1 MHATPLVLDFDASA
15 GTPLG
20 SIVVPLADWHQR
32 IRFGCSLRTFDA
44 LRRHVLP
51 LLPRDA
57 GPVLTGSGDFHHA
70 SLLLIERLAD
80 QGPLDVV
87 VFDNHPDNMR
97 YPWGIHCGSWVAH
110 VARLPL
116 VRHVQVMGIT
126 SNDVSLSHALE
137 NRLVPLWRGRVSY
150 WCIGR
155 DARWARWSGLKGV
168 IRSFASAEQMLDAF
182 AAQQASSQAPVY
194 LSIDKDVLSTRVART
209 NWDQGV
215 MDEED
220 LCRAIAAVSSR
231 LVGCDITGDLSAAR
245 YEARWKRW
253 LSQWDGQAELAAE
266 QIREWQ
272 AAHHILNER
281 LIVALQTRQ
290 ASH

>member
-1 MHATPLVLDFDASA
+1 MHATPLVLDFDASV
-15 GTPLG
+15 GTPRG
-20 SIVVPLADWHQR
+20 SFVVPLADWHQR
-32 IRFGCSLRTFDA
+32 VRFGCSLRTYDA
-44 LRRHVLP
+44 LRQHLLP
-51 LLPRDA
+51 LLPHDA

-80 QGPLDVV
+80 RGPLDVV

-97 YPWGIHCGSWVAH
+97 YPWGIHCGSWVSH
-110 VARLPL
+110 VARLPF

-150 WCIGR
+150 WCLGR
-155 DARWARWSGLKGV
+155 STSWARWSGLKGV
-168 IRSFASAEQMLDAF
+168 IRSFDAAERMLDAF
-182 AAQQASSQAPVY
+182 ALQQSSSRSPVY

-215 MDEED
+215 LVEED
-220 LCRAIAAVSSR
+220 LCHAIAAVGSR
-231 LVGCDITGDLSAAR
+231 LVGCDITGDLSVAR

-253 LSQWDGQAELAAE
+253 LSQLDGQAELAAE

-272 AAHHILNER
+272 AAHHLLNER

-290 ASH
+290 ATH